1 MKQTHRDEWRVMVT
15 LKLRCP
21 ADLGLTGLDDLAE
34 FVAPSAPITV
44 AVLPRRL
51 GSLGFGAVSMSDSL
65 VSRDV
70 EGDYRRRC
78 AEIAAELRHR
88 PQVDE
93 VTVTCTE
100 THTCSHCR
108 LGWEVLTAEEAADTT
123 CRQDEHS
130 VEGEPVCCR
139 KAIDEYRAERGIPL
153 LDEGVVAYR
162 NPDRP
167 AVLLCREHG
176 EGWAG
181 LVPLTSDELPDGG
194 MCTHGDPADPSDQCG
209 RDVLIVE
216 AGEAA

>member
-15 LKLRCP
+15 LKPRRP

-34 FVAPSAPITV
+34 FVAVSAPITV

-78 AEIAAELRHR
+78 EEIAAELRHR

-108 LGWEVLTAEEAADTT
+108 LRWEVLTADEAADDSTN
-123 CRQDEHS
+123 QDAHS
-130 VEGEPVCCR
+130 VEGEPVCCGP
-139 KAIDEYRAERGIPL
+139 AIAEFRTERGIPQL
-153 LDEGVVAYR
+153 
-162 NPDRP
+162 
-167 AVLLCREHG
+167 
-176 EGWAG
+176 AG
-181 LVPLTSDELPDGG
+181 
-194 MCTHGDPADPSDQCG
+194 
-209 RDVLIVE
+209 
-216 AGEAA
+216 AGESA